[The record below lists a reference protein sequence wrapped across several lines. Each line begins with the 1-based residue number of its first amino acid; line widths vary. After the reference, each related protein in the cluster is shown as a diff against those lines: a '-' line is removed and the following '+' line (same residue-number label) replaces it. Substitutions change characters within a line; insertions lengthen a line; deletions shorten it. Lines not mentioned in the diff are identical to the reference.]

1 MDGGDWVVGEGV
13 VGKVHLSLSNFL
25 RWTCTPENSEIQS
38 FETELLVY

>member
-1 MDGGDWVVGEGV
+1 MVGEGV

-25 RWTCTPENSEIQS
+25 RWTCTPENSDIQS